1 MYTWNMDVAVTDL
14 RAHLGKWIDEA
25 RNGADVVITDRGM
38 PVARIV
44 ALDASPTIERLV
56 SEGLIRRPR
65 RSSRPSAGV
74 RPLPLPVQSVAD
86 IVSDHRGV

>member
-56 SEGLIRRPR
+56 SRVIRRPV
-65 RSSRPSAGV
+65 SVVAV
-74 RPLPLPVQSVAD
+74 RVLAFGCGRYRCSLLQTS
-86 IVSDHRGV
+86 